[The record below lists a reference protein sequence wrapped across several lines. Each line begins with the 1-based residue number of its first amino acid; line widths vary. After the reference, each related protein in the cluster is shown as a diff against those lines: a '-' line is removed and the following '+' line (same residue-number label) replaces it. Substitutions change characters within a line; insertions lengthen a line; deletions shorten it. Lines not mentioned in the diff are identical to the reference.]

1 MRNSLKLGLDCDV
14 GQRLSRTAALNRTQF
29 SVTELCR
36 QLVFRRSKEVLK
48 MSIPTHRQCKVEI
61 QNKTSSFTLCEPLVH
76 LISGHCESPLPPTLR
91 PTETGTAL
99 FVKTPDTACGSVA
112 VFTYNILEESNR
124 YIFRR
129 MAVMF
134 SVPYDFNIYSNWYAV
149 GVFNKDKLCDED
161 LYKEMYYGEEHSFV
175 RGKASGPS
183 LTYKAGFDT
192 IRVSMSDSYQPVLKV
207 DLSDY

>member
-1 MRNSLKLGLDCDV
+1 
-14 GQRLSRTAALNRTQF
+14 
-29 SVTELCR
+29 
-36 QLVFRRSKEVLK
+36 

-76 LISGHCESPLPPTLR
+76 LISGNCESPLPPTLR

-112 VFTYNILEESNR
+112 VFTYNILQESNR